1 MRADR
6 FIEQSPLLRARVL
19 GQAGLVTRAQA
30 VAGGISIE
38 SVRWALASGRWLVLH
53 PGVYLTTP
61 GRDDWEV
68 RTVAILLSVG
78 GRVALAG
85 PSARFAW
92 GLERR
97 EPETARLII
106 PASRRA
112 PVRAG
117 LAVTRTRH
125 FDERVHQT
133 AWPHRTTVEHSVLDV
148 ERHEPADRM
157 LALVSRACQ
166 QGLTSESRLA
176 AALASRAGHPHGA
189 LLLECLADVGSGAE
203 SAAEIRYIRDV
214 ERAHGLPAAT
224 RQAVLGHCPALRQP
238 VRERSSWC
246 SRSTDVW
253 ATRAG
258 PAGCGTASGTELR
271 RGRVDSR
278 CAGTGPTSPAHPAPS
293 PTRSGVCCSC
303 GVGEA
308 RRYRA
313 GDVTVT
319 CGCRPRRE
327 RRCRV
332 HPVGFWPHRMHTT
345 GPGQAAVSCLSWSA
359 TARAA
364 ARPARLAPIV
374 EADGP

>member
-112 PVRAG
+112 PVRGG

-125 FDERVHQT
+125 FDERVHRT

-176 AALASRAGHPHGA
+176 EALASRAGHPHGA

-224 RQAVLGHCPALRQP
+224 RQAVLGH
-238 VRERSSWC
+238 
-246 SRSTDVW
+246 SRRCDNLYENQQLVLEVDGRLGHEGWS
-253 ATRAG
+253 
-258 PAGCGTASGTELR
+258 
-271 RGRVDSR
+271 GRVRDGIR
-278 CAGTGPTSPAHPAPS
+278 
-293 PTRSGVCCSC
+293 
-303 GVGEA
+303 
-308 RRYRA
+308 
-313 GDVTVT
+313 D
-319 CGCRPRRE
+319 
-327 RRCRV
+327 
-332 HPVGFWPHRMHTT
+332 
-345 GPGQAAVSCLSWSA
+345 
-359 TARAA
+359 RAA
-364 ARPARLAPIV
+364 AREGRLTVRGYWTDVACTPCAF
-374 EADGP
+374 ADEVGSLLQLRGWRGSPLPCRRRDCHLRLQTTA